1 VYFLSADL
9 PNDAIE
15 RLTRVARAGEEAVG
29 HGREL
34 YVHYPAGIARSKLSG
49 VLIERAGVVA
59 TGRNWRTVMRLHE
72 LTAP

>member
-1 VYFLSADL
+1 MYFLSADL

-15 RLTRVARAGEEAVG
+15 RLTRVARAGEEAVV